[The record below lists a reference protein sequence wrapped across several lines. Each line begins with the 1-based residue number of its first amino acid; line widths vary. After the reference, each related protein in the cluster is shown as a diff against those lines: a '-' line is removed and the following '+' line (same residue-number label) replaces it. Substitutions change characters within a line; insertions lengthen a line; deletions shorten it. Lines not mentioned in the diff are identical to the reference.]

1 MDFHAESVDEKEALG
16 FYLDGRVAAV
26 AGTHTHVQTADERI
40 LPKGTGYI
48 TDIGMSGPVDSVIGV
63 RIDICVRRGLT
74 QMPIR
79 WSRPR
84 GEASISGAL
93 FTIDRE
99 TKRCLS
105 VERIQA

>member
-1 MDFHAESVDEKEALG
+1 
-16 FYLDGRVAAV
+16 
-26 AGTHTHVQTADERI
+26 
-40 LPKGTGYI
+40 
-48 TDIGMSGPVDSVIGV
+48 MSGPVDSVIGV

-74 QMPIR
+74 QMPIKME
-79 WSRPR
+79 SAE

-93 FTIDRE
+93 FTIDGE